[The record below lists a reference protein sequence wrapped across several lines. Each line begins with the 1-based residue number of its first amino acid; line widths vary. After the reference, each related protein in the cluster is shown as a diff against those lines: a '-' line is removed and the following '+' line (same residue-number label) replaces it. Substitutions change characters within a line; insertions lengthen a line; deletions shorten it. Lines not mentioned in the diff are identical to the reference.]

1 MSLVA
6 GLQLPT
12 LPMSDAKLDYYF
24 RICAKKGIGI
34 VVLGE
39 YVLNS
44 FFKEL
49 STMPQSMAK
58 EQSNY
63 KIKSLKALSAKYE
76 LTVIAPLVLVKKEGF
91 VKVTAKFS
99 PRSTHYY
106 PQHWLIHF
114 KHWNEEKFF
123 LESEAG
129 YDLPVFV
136 HEGVR
141 YGIVNGFEAYFD
153 AVWAEVDKKRVDAV
167 LMPSV
172 SAFDSGSRWREL
184 LRMRALTHNV
194 YILRT
199 NRIGSYKEKESS
211 WHFYG
216 DSFLVNPHGEIE
228 VSLADK
234 EELLVA
240 TIDKAL
246 LTEARRVWG
255 WRTQWAKKGVIV

>member
-1 MSLVA
+1 VSTIA
-6 GLQLPT
+6 ALQLPT
-12 LPMSDAKLDYYF
+12 LPMSDVRLDYYF
-24 RICAKKGIGI
+24 RGCAKQGVKL

-49 STMPQSMAK
+49 ASMPKGMAK
-58 EQSNY
+58 EQSEH
-63 KIKSLKALSAKYE
+63 KIKILKSLCAQYD

-99 PRSTHYY
+99 PRLTHYY
-106 PQHWLIHF
+106 PQHWLVHF
-114 KHWNEEKFF
+114 RHWNEERFF
-123 LESEAG
+123 LEPEG
-129 YDLPVFV
+129 KYELPVFV

-141 YGIVNGFEAYFD
+141 FGVVNGFEAYFD

-172 SAFDSGSRWREL
+172 GAFESKMRWREL

-194 YILRT
+194 YILRV
-199 NRIGSYKEKESS
+199 NRIGNYKEGTSS

-216 DSFLVNPHGEIE
+216 DSFVVNPHGEME
-228 VSLADK
+228 VFLGDK
-234 EELLVA
+234 EEMLLA
-240 TIDKAL
+240 TIDKTL
-246 LTEARRVWG
+246 LAEARRVWG
-255 WRTQWAKKGVIV
+255 WRNQWVKKGVLK

>member
-1 MSLVA
+1 
-6 GLQLPT
+6 
-12 LPMSDAKLDYYF
+12 MSDAKLDYYF
-24 RICAKKGIGI
+24 RICAKKGIGV

-49 STMPQSMAK
+49 SLMPQSMAK
-58 EQSNY
+58 EQSEH
-63 KIKSLKALSAKYE
+63 KIKTLKALCAKYD

-123 LESEAG
+123 LEPKEG

-141 YGIVNGFEAYFD
+141 FGVVNGFEAYFD

-167 LMPSV
+167 LMPSA
-172 SAFDSGSRWREL
+172 SAFDSGARWREL

-199 NRIGSYKEKESS
+199 NRIGSFKEGESA

-228 VSLADK
+228 VSLTDK

-240 TIDKAL
+240 TIDKTL
-246 LTEARRVWG
+246 LAEARRVWG
-255 WRTQWAKKGVIV
+255 WRAQWAKKGTSV